1 MSRTIRMGKDLK
13 KCRKERK
20 QLQEENLALKQ
31 QIENMSSFSRDRI
44 STLRREGDGN
54 LKPARYYTAEGV
66 LDDLGIDA
74 WKNLGDARRAAKQGA
89 QKTQGGR
96 RKTRRKRGGMAV
108 PDFYKKRVDR
118 QEEAKQWKLNREML
132 AAKMKHDDKKQEK
145 IKKQL
150 QKSFKRQ
157 EYYHTPGDAKNKD
170 AVANFQI
177 RRAMPEIEK
186 AEREGRLVPRKTR
199 KRTTSAGRKR
209 RKKTKKKRHIITRKN
224 KRKRRRRTKKRKGGM
239 PKLTHSAAENK
250 RIKELKQSAFSPM
263 GNKFQKKS
271 SSLSS
276 KLKKRARSGLKKVET
291 RASLPAGKMF
301 ASASLDKQMANLNL
315 GSQQQTQQKTNES
328 KQ

>member
-1 MSRTIRMGKDLK
+1 MSRTITMGRDLK

-20 QLQEENLALKQ
+20 NLQEENLALKQ
-31 QIENMSSFSRDRI
+31 QIKNMSSFSRDRI
-44 STLRREGDGN
+44 STLRTEGN
-54 LKPARYYTAEGV
+54 QKLKPARYYTADGV

-96 RKTRRKRGGMAV
+96 RKTRKKRGGMGV
-108 PDFYKKRVDR
+108 PNFYKERVDR
-118 QEEAKQWKLNREML
+118 QEEARQWKLNRKMIV
-132 AAKMKHDDKKQEK
+132 AKKEHDDKKQAK

-170 AVANFQI
+170 AIANFQI
-177 RRAMPEIEK
+177 RKAMPEIEK

-199 KRTTSAGRKR
+199 KRATTAGSKR

-224 KRKRRRRTKKRKGGM
+224 KRKRRKRTKKRKRGGM
-239 PKLTHSAAENK
+239 PKGVPK
-250 RIKELKQSAFSPM
+250 RVTELKKSSVFRPIK
-263 GNKFQKKS
+263 GNKFKKS
-271 SSLSS
+271 KLRRSKSLRSSLNTVTNRSS
-276 KLKKRARSGLKKVET
+276 
-291 RASLPAGKMF
+291 PATNMF
-301 ASASLDKQMANLNL
+301 ASASLDTQMANLDL
-315 GSQQQTQQKTNES
+315 GSDSQQQTPQETQEQSSES